1 MQASPFT
8 SKKIIHNLLENCGK
22 AVIINKVNMSDITKH
37 LGQTSAYKSTYDK
50 SLLVREPRQRNRTH
64 LGIQNDSLPFV
75 GYDVWNAYEVSTLLS
90 NGCPISVVAK
100 VTYNCDSEYIVE
112 SKSIKLYFNT
122 FNMEKRA
129 YINTA
134 QDAIEFIED
143 TASQDLSDLL
153 ETDVTVTCFKSFQY
167 VVNDNLAGYPN
178 LENQVDFGI
187 DTEFTEYSENPLIL
201 KISEVTTK
209 PVKQFYNSKLLKSNC
224 KVTSQPDWGDV
235 YIYLKSNNLV
245 DKTSLL
251 KYIVS
256 FRDECHFHEEICEA
270 IYKRLWDNFE
280 PEELL
285 VFCFYVRRG
294 GIDINPI
301 RASHINLI
309 ENALID
315 PYVPF
320 IRTGRQ

>member
-1 MQASPFT
+1 M
-8 SKKIIHNLLENCGK
+8 K
-22 AVIINKVNMSDITKH
+22 AAIINKINMSDITKH

-50 SLLVREPRQRNRTH
+50 SLLVREPRQRNRTY
-64 LGIQNDSLPFV
+64 LGIQNESLPFV
-75 GYDVWNAYEVSTLLS
+75 GYDIWNAFEVSTLLS
-90 NGCPISVVAK
+90 NGCPVSLIAK

-112 SKSIKLYFNT
+112 SKSIKLYFNS

-129 YINTA
+129 HINTVG
-134 QDAIEFIED
+134 DAIEFIED
-143 TASQDLSDLL
+143 TASEDLSELL
-153 ETDVTVTCFKSFQY
+153 GTDVYVTCFKTSEY
-167 VVNDNLAGYPN
+167 VVSDNLAGYPVI
-178 LENQVDFGI
+178 ENEVNFGI
-187 DTEFTEYSENPLIL
+187 GTEFSQYSEDANLL
-201 KISEVTTK
+201 KVGDVVKK
-209 PVKQFYNSKLLKSNC
+209 PVSQYFSSKLLKSNC

-235 YIYLKSNNLV
+235 YIYLKSDKLV

-251 KYIVS
+251 QYIVS

-270 IYKRLWDNFE
+270 IYKRLWDTFN

-309 ENALID
+309 DNDLID
-315 PYVPF
+315 PFKPF

>member
-1 MQASPFT
+1 
-8 SKKIIHNLLENCGK
+8 
-22 AVIINKVNMSDITKH
+22 MSDITKH

-50 SLLVREPRQRNRTH
+50 SLLVREPRQRNRTY
-64 LGIQNDSLPFV
+64 LGIQNESLPFV
-75 GYDVWNAYEVSTLLS
+75 GYDIWNAFEVSTLLS
-90 NGCPISVVAK
+90 NGCPVSLIAK

-112 SKSIKLYFNT
+112 SKSIKLYFNS

-129 YINTA
+129 HINTVG
-134 QDAIEFIED
+134 DAMEFIED
-143 TASQDLSDLL
+143 TASEDLSELL
-153 ETDVTVTCFKSFQY
+153 GTDVYVTCFKTNEY
-167 VVNDNLAGYPN
+167 VVSDNLAGYPVI
-178 LENQVDFGI
+178 ENEVNYGI
-187 DTEFTEYSENPLIL
+187 EAEFSQYSEDASLL
-201 KISEVTTK
+201 KVGDVLNK
-209 PVKQFYNSKLLKSNC
+209 PVSQYFSSKLLKSNC

-235 YIYLKSNNLV
+235 YIYLKSDKLV

-251 KYIVS
+251 QYIVS

-270 IYKRLWDNFE
+270 IYKRLLDTYK

-301 RASHINLI
+301 RASHINLVD
-309 ENALID
+309 NDLID
-315 PYVPF
+315 PFKPF

>member
-1 MQASPFT
+1 
-8 SKKIIHNLLENCGK
+8 
-22 AVIINKVNMSDITKH
+22 MSDITKH
-37 LGQTSAYKSTYDK
+37 LGKTSAYKATYDPL
-50 SLLVREPRQRNRTH
+50 LLVREPRQRNRTY
-64 LGIQNDSLPFV
+64 LGIKNEDLPFI
-75 GYDVWNAYEVSTLLS
+75 GYDIWNAFEVSTLLS
-90 NGCPISVVAK
+90 NGCPVSVIAK

-112 SKSIKLYFNT
+112 SKSIKLYFNS

-129 YINTA
+129 YINTVE
-134 QDAIEFIED
+134 DAIEFIEE

-153 ETDVTVTCFKSFQY
+153 ETNVIVTCFKTGKY
-167 VVNDNLAGYPN
+167 VVNDNLAGYPV
-178 LENQVDFGI
+178 LENEVQYGI
-187 DTEFTEYSENPLIL
+187 DSEFTSYSENPLL
-201 KISEVTTK
+201 LTSSETTK
-209 PVKQFYNSKLLKSNC
+209 NPVKQYFSSKLLKSNC

-235 YIYLKSNNLV
+235 YIYLKSDKLV

-270 IYKRLWDNFE
+270 IYKRLQDAYE

-301 RASHINLI
+301 RASNINLI
-309 ENALID
+309 DNDMID
-315 PYVPF
+315 PYLPF

>member
-1 MQASPFT
+1 
-8 SKKIIHNLLENCGK
+8 
-22 AVIINKVNMSDITKH
+22 MSDITKH
-37 LGQTSAYKSTYDK
+37 LGKTSSYKSTYDPL
-50 SLLVREPRQRNRTH
+50 LLVREPRQRNRTY
-64 LGIQNDSLPFV
+64 LGIQNSDLPFV
-75 GYDVWNAYEVSTLLS
+75 GYDIWNAFEVSTLLS
-90 NGCPISVVAK
+90 NGCPVSVIAK
-100 VTYNCDSEYIVE
+100 VTYSCDSEFIVE
-112 SKSIKLYFNT
+112 SKSIKLYFNS

-129 YINTA
+129 HINTVE
-134 QDAIEFIED
+134 DAIEFIEE

-153 ETDVTVTCFKSFQY
+153 ETNVIVSCFRTNQY
-167 VVNDNLAGYPN
+167 VVNDNLAGYPI
-178 LENQVDFGI
+178 LENEVQYGI
-187 DTEFTEYSENPLIL
+187 NSEFTSYSENPLL
-201 KISEVTTK
+201 LTSSETTKK
-209 PVKQFYNSKLLKSNC
+209 PVKQYFSSKLLKSNC

-235 YIYLKSNNLV
+235 YIYLKSDKLV

-270 IYKRLWDNFE
+270 IYKRLQDAYE

-301 RASHINLI
+301 RASNINLLD
-309 ENALID
+309 NDLID
-315 PYVPF
+315 PYLPF

>member
-1 MQASPFT
+1 V
-8 SKKIIHNLLENCGK
+8 K
-22 AVIINKVNMSDITKH
+22 AAIINKINMSYITKH

-50 SLLVREPRQRNRTH
+50 SLLVREPRQRNRTY
-64 LGIQNDSLPFV
+64 LGIQNESLPFV
-75 GYDVWNAYEVSTLLS
+75 GYDIWNAFEVSTLLS
-90 NGCPISVVAK
+90 NGCPVSLIAK

-112 SKSIKLYFNT
+112 SKSIKLYFNS

-129 YINTA
+129 HINTIG
-134 QDAIEFIED
+134 DAIEFIED
-143 TASQDLSDLL
+143 TASEDLSELL
-153 ETDVTVTCFKSFQY
+153 GTDVYVTCFKTSEY
-167 VVNDNLAGYPN
+167 VVSDNLAGYPVI
-178 LENQVDFGI
+178 ENEVNYGI
-187 DTEFTEYSENPLIL
+187 GTEFNQYSEDANLL
-201 KISEVTTK
+201 KVGDVVKK
-209 PVKQFYNSKLLKSNC
+209 PVSQYFSSKLLKSNC

-235 YIYLKSNNLV
+235 YIYLKSDKLV

-251 KYIVS
+251 QYIVS

-270 IYKRLWDNFE
+270 IYKRLQDTFK

-309 ENALID
+309 DNELID
-315 PYVPF
+315 PFKPF

>member
-1 MQASPFT
+1 
-8 SKKIIHNLLENCGK
+8 
-22 AVIINKVNMSDITKH
+22 MSDITKH
-37 LGQTSAYKSTYDK
+37 LGKTSSYKSTYDPL
-50 SLLVREPRQRNRTH
+50 LLVREPRQRNRTY
-64 LGIQNDSLPFV
+64 LGIQNNDLPFV
-75 GYDVWNAYEVSTLLS
+75 GYDIWNAFEVSTLLS
-90 NGCPISVVAK
+90 NGCPVSVIAK
-100 VTYNCDSEYIVE
+100 VTYSCDSEYIVE
-112 SKSIKLYFNT
+112 SKSIKLYFNS

-129 YINTA
+129 HINTVE
-134 QDAIEFIED
+134 DAIEFIEE

-153 ETDVTVTCFKSFQY
+153 ETHVIVTCFRTGQY
-167 VVNDNLAGYPN
+167 VVNDNLAGYPV
-178 LENQVDFGI
+178 LENEVLYGI
-187 DTEFTEYSENPLIL
+187 DDEFTSYSENPSLL
-201 KISEVTTK
+201 TSSETTKK
-209 PVKQFYNSKLLKSNC
+209 PVKQYFSSKLLKSNC

-235 YIYLKSNNLV
+235 YIYLKSDKLV

-270 IYKRLWDNFE
+270 IYKRLKDTFD

-285 VFCFYVRRG
+285 VYCFYVRRG

-309 ENALID
+309 DNDLID
-315 PYVPF
+315 PYLPF

>member
-1 MQASPFT
+1 V
-8 SKKIIHNLLENCGK
+8 K
-22 AVIINKVNMSDITKH
+22 AAIINKINMSDITKH

-50 SLLVREPRQRNRTH
+50 SLLVREPRQRNRTY
-64 LGIQNDSLPFV
+64 LGIKNESLPFV
-75 GYDVWNAYEVSTLLS
+75 GYDIWNAFEVSTLLS
-90 NGCPISVVAK
+90 NGCPVSLIAK

-112 SKSIKLYFNT
+112 SKSIKLYFNS

-129 YINTA
+129 HINTIG
-134 QDAIEFIED
+134 DAMEFIED
-143 TASQDLSDLL
+143 TASEDLSELL
-153 ETDVTVTCFKSFQY
+153 GTDVYVTCFKTSEY
-167 VVNDNLAGYPN
+167 VVSDNLAGYPVI
-178 LENQVDFGI
+178 ENEVNYGI
-187 DTEFTEYSENPLIL
+187 DTEFCQYSEDASLL
-201 KISEVTTK
+201 KIGDVLNK
-209 PVKQFYNSKLLKSNC
+209 PVSQYFSSKLLKSNC

-235 YIYLKSNNLV
+235 YIYMKSDKLV

-251 KYIVS
+251 QYIVS

-270 IYKRLWDNFE
+270 IYKRLWDTFN

-301 RASHINLI
+301 RASHINLVD
-309 ENALID
+309 NDLID
-315 PYVPF
+315 PFKPF

>member
-1 MQASPFT
+1 
-8 SKKIIHNLLENCGK
+8 
-22 AVIINKVNMSDITKH
+22 MSDITKH
-37 LGQTSAYKSTYDK
+37 LGKTSAYKATYDPL
-50 SLLVREPRQRNRTH
+50 LLVREPRQRNRTY
-64 LGIQNDSLPFV
+64 LGIKNEDLPFI
-75 GYDVWNAYEVSTLLS
+75 GYDIWNAFEVSTLLS
-90 NGCPISVVAK
+90 NGCPVSVIAK

-112 SKSIKLYFNT
+112 SKSIKLYFNS

-129 YINTA
+129 HINTVE
-134 QDAIEFIED
+134 DAIEFIEE

-153 ETDVTVTCFKSFQY
+153 ETNVIVTCFKTSQY
-167 VVNDNLAGYPN
+167 IVNDNLAGYPV
-178 LENQVDFGI
+178 LENEVQYGI
-187 DTEFTEYSENPLIL
+187 DSEFTSYSENPLL
-201 KISEVTTK
+201 LTSSETTKK
-209 PVKQFYNSKLLKSNC
+209 PVKQYFSSKLLKSNC

-235 YIYLKSNNLV
+235 YIYLKSEKLV

-270 IYKRLWDNFE
+270 IYKRLQDAFQ

-301 RASHINLI
+301 RASNINLI
-309 ENALID
+309 DNDMID
-315 PYVPF
+315 PYLPF

>member
-1 MQASPFT
+1 
-8 SKKIIHNLLENCGK
+8 
-22 AVIINKVNMSDITKH
+22 MSDITKH
-37 LGQTSAYKSTYDK
+37 LGKTSSYKSTYDPL
-50 SLLVREPRQRNRTH
+50 LLVREPRQRNRTY
-64 LGIQNDSLPFV
+64 LGIQNNDLPFV
-75 GYDVWNAYEVSTLLS
+75 GYDIWNAFEVSTLLS
-90 NGCPISVVAK
+90 NGCPVSVIAK
-100 VTYNCDSEYIVE
+100 VTYSCDSEYIVE
-112 SKSIKLYFNT
+112 SKSIKLYFNS

-129 YINTA
+129 HINTVE
-134 QDAIEFIED
+134 DAIEFIEE

-153 ETDVTVTCFKSFQY
+153 ETHVIVTCFRTGQY
-167 VVNDNLAGYPN
+167 IVNDNLAGYPI
-178 LENQVDFGI
+178 LENEVLYGI
-187 DTEFTEYSENPLIL
+187 DDEFTSYSENPSLL
-201 KISEVTTK
+201 TSSETTKK
-209 PVKQFYNSKLLKSNC
+209 PVKQYFSSKLLKSNC

-235 YIYLKSNNLV
+235 YIYLKSDKLV

-270 IYKRLWDNFE
+270 IYKRLKDTFD

-285 VFCFYVRRG
+285 VYCFYVRRG

-309 ENALID
+309 DNDLID
-315 PYVPF
+315 PYLPF

>member
-1 MQASPFT
+1 
-8 SKKIIHNLLENCGK
+8 
-22 AVIINKVNMSDITKH
+22 MSDITTH
-37 LGQTSAYKSTYDK
+37 LGKTSSYKSTYDK
-50 SLLVREPRQRNRTH
+50 TLLVREPRQRNRTY
-64 LGIQNDSLPFV
+64 LGIQNESLPFV
-75 GYDVWNAYEVSTLLS
+75 GYDIWNAFEVSTLLS
-90 NGCPISVVAK
+90 NGCPVSLIAK

-112 SKSIKLYFNT
+112 SKSIKLYFNS

-129 YINTA
+129 HINTIG
-134 QDAIEFIED
+134 DAIEFIED
-143 TASQDLSDLL
+143 TASEDLSELL
-153 ETDVTVTCFKSFQY
+153 GTDVYVTCFRTNEYIVS
-167 VVNDNLAGYPN
+167 DNLAGYPVI
-178 LENQVDFGI
+178 ENEVNFGI
-187 DTEFTEYSENPLIL
+187 GTEFSQYSEDANLL
-201 KISEVTTK
+201 KVGDVVKK
-209 PVKQFYNSKLLKSNC
+209 PVSQYFSSKLLKSNC

-235 YIYLKSNNLV
+235 YIYMKSDKLV

-251 KYIVS
+251 QYIVS

-270 IYKRLWDNFE
+270 IYKRLWDTFN

-309 ENALID
+309 DNDLID
-315 PYVPF
+315 PFKPF

>member
-1 MQASPFT
+1 
-8 SKKIIHNLLENCGK
+8 
-22 AVIINKVNMSDITKH
+22 MSDITKH

-50 SLLVREPRQRNRTH
+50 SLLVREPRQRNRTY
-64 LGIQNDSLPFV
+64 LGIQNESLPFV
-75 GYDVWNAYEVSTLLS
+75 GYDIWNAFEVSTLLS
-90 NGCPISVVAK
+90 NGCPVSLIAK

-112 SKSIKLYFNT
+112 SKSIKLYFNS

-129 YINTA
+129 HINTVG
-134 QDAIEFIED
+134 DAIEFIED
-143 TASQDLSDLL
+143 TASEDLSELL
-153 ETDVTVTCFKSFQY
+153 GTDVYVTCFKTSEY
-167 VVNDNLAGYPN
+167 VVSDNLAGYPVI
-178 LENQVDFGI
+178 ENEVNFGI
-187 DTEFTEYSENPLIL
+187 GTEFSQYSEDANLL
-201 KISEVTTK
+201 KVGDVVKK
-209 PVKQFYNSKLLKSNC
+209 PVSQYFSSKLLKSNC

-235 YIYLKSNNLV
+235 YIYLKSDKLV

-251 KYIVS
+251 QYIVS

-270 IYKRLWDNFE
+270 IYKRLWDTFN

-309 ENALID
+309 DNDLID
-315 PYVPF
+315 PFKPF

>member
-1 MQASPFT
+1 
-8 SKKIIHNLLENCGK
+8 
-22 AVIINKVNMSDITKH
+22 MSDITTH
-37 LGQTSAYKSTYDK
+37 LGKTSSYKSTYDK
-50 SLLVREPRQRNRTH
+50 TLLVREPRQRNRTY
-64 LGIQNDSLPFV
+64 LGIQNESLPFV
-75 GYDVWNAYEVSTLLS
+75 GYDIWNAFEVSTLLS
-90 NGCPISVVAK
+90 NGCPVSLIAK

-112 SKSIKLYFNT
+112 SKSIKLYFNS

-129 YINTA
+129 HINTIG
-134 QDAIEFIED
+134 DAIEFIED
-143 TASQDLSDLL
+143 TASEDLSELL
-153 ETDVTVTCFKSFQY
+153 GTDVYVTCFRTNEYIVS
-167 VVNDNLAGYPN
+167 DNLAGYPVI
-178 LENQVDFGI
+178 ENEVNFGTG
-187 DTEFTEYSENPLIL
+187 TEFSQYSEDANLL
-201 KISEVTTK
+201 KVGDVVKK
-209 PVKQFYNSKLLKSNC
+209 PVSQYFSSKLLKSNC

-235 YIYLKSNNLV
+235 YIYMKSDKLA

-251 KYIVS
+251 QYIVS

-270 IYKRLWDNFE
+270 IYKRLWDTFN

-309 ENALID
+309 DNDLID
-315 PYVPF
+315 PFKPF